1 MKNQPATPVNVL
13 FLCTGNSARS
23 ILGEALVNGLGA
35 PAFRGYSAGSNP
47 TGTVNPGAIKVL
59 EAAGLETQQLA
70 SKSWD
75 AFVTGPSIDIVITA
89 CDNAAGEA
97 CPLFPGKG
105 LRVHWGI
112 PDPAGAADEAAAF
125 ARAFDV
131 LRRRVARLIELPV
144 RDLQQRELLAAL
156 ETIRDQEGY

>member
-1 MKNQPATPVNVL
+1 MRDQSAPVNVL

-23 ILGEALVNGLGA
+23 ILGEALVNGMGA
-35 PAFRGYSAGSNP
+35 PAFRGYSAGSKP

-59 EAAGLETQQLA
+59 EAAGYDTRPLA

-75 AFVTGPSIDIVITA
+75 VFVTGPSIDIVITA

-105 LRVHWGI
+105 MRVHWGI
-112 PDPAGAADEAAAF
+112 PDPAGAANEDVAF

-131 LRRRVARLIELPV
+131 MRRRVARLIELPV
-144 RDLQQRELLAAL
+144 RRLQPRELRAAL
-156 ETIRDQEGY
+156 ATIRDQEAY